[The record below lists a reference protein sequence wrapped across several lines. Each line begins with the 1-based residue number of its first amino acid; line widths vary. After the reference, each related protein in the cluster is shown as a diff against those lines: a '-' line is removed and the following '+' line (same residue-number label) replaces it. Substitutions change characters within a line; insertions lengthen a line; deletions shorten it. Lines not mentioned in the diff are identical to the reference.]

1 MKKAATVIGIAFAS
15 VSAAVLVFTGLV
27 VVELAGVAH
36 RRANRSTLDRIKIQ
50 PAQRE
55 AFEAA
60 LSEAE
65 FKVLNVGPTLVTDRR
80 R

>member
-1 MKKAATVIGIAFAS
+1 
-15 VSAAVLVFTGLV
+15 
-27 VVELAGVAH
+27 VELAGVAH